1 MTTASS
7 CCEGLAR
14 NQTPAARLSTSCFAG
29 RSAGALFSNQNNSEL
44 YQDVNLRSYFGSIRP
59 PTRLTFGFRL
69 GRCIILH
76 FPKRTFIH
84 FFLPRRPRRQKRR
97 EKSRPGKGKGQWWA
111 FGKVGPIGCLH
122 SSDGTEEERNEVRA
136 RGAAKRVE
144 SIRLDDREKQNE
156 IRIWP
161 KKKQRY
167 GYHDRSPSIK
177 KNLSK
182 SLRVSGAFK
191 HPKYAGLVNEIA
203 LLNDDSFRKTKLFKF
218 FFSKKSKKSPSD
230 SPTSHP
236 LKRTLPAVRP
246 SLNYSV
252 MQYLLKTKN
261 QMHFDPVV
269 VLNHFVEPGVLEPST
284 MGGANAQGRSLD
296 KRIRFAFFVESSTS
310 EKKFLAEDKKLT
322 HFIRWSNHPR
332 FAGTTK
338 TTISLFPFFGA
349 TFFFPR
355 DGVGVYNN
363 LFFEYARPPRPLK
376 YQLLRR
382 CIILHFP
389 KRTFI
394 HFFLPRRPRRQKRR
408 EKSRP
413 GKGKGQW
420 WAFGKVGPIGC
431 LHSSDGTE
439 EERNEVRARGAA
451 KRVESIRLDD
461 REKQNEIRIWPKKKQ
476 RYGYHDRSPSIK
488 KNLSKSLRVS
498 GAFKHPKYA
507 GLVNEI
513 ALLNDDSF
521 RKTKLFKFFFS
532 KKSKKSPS
540 DSPTS
545 HPLKRTLPAV
555 RPSLNYSVMQYLLK
569 TKNQMHF
576 DPVVVLNHF
585 VEPGV
590 LEPSTMGGANAQ
602 GRSLDKRIRFAFFV
616 ESSTSEKKFLAEDK
630 KLTHF
635 IRWSNHPRFAGTTK
649 TTISL
654 FPFFG
659 ATFFFPRDGVGVYN
673 NLFFEYA
680 REQLLR
686 KFRKKCWN
694 LMAKD
699 KVMELIEKF
708 IDLGGIGE
716 LIKGIEMMIEI
727 ILRNRRI
734 PYGYNFYL
742 NEVKKMRSLLS
753 NRTKTNTLIESV
765 KIKSVYQ
772 SASPIAQD
780 ISFQPR
786 NKTRSFRS
794 IFSQIVKDIQLVM
807 KKGVEGIRIC
817 CSGRSE
823 GAEIARTECKKY
835 GKTSSNV
842 FNQKIDYA
850 PTEVSTRY
858 GISDL
863 PITGKPTEVRMG
875 RGKGNPAG
883 WIARVS
889 TGQIPFEMDGVS
901 LSNARQAATLAA
913 HKLFQEVVFYH
924 FIATRSSDS
933 PSFNSSSLS
942 PSSDPIS
949 WLAWSGSFLNVEF
962 RSYPSERL
970 SQVDAKIA
978 SL

>member
-1 MTTASS
+1 MARKGNPISVRLDLNHSS
-7 CCEGLAR
+7 DSSRFSEGNR
-14 NQTPAARLSTSCFAG
+14 ESHR
-29 RSAGALFSNQNNSEL
+29 RV

-111 FGKVGPIGCLH
+111 FGKVGPI
-122 SSDGTEEERNEVRA
+122 RP
-136 RGAAKRVE
+136 GAGKRVE

-167 GYHDRSPSIK
+167 GYHERSPSIK

-191 HPKYAGLVNEIA
+191 HPKYAGLVNDIA
-203 LLNDDSFRKTKLFKF
+203 LLNDDSFRKKKLFKF

-269 VLNHFVEPGVLEPST
+269 VLNHFVEPGVVEPST
-284 MGGANAQGRSLD
+284 MGGAHAQGRSLD

-355 DGVGVYNN
+355 DGVGVY
-363 LFFEYARPPRPLK
+363 
-376 YQLLRR
+376 
-382 CIILHFP
+382 
-389 KRTFI
+389 
-394 HFFLPRRPRRQKRR
+394 
-408 EKSRP
+408 
-413 GKGKGQW
+413 
-420 WAFGKVGPIGC
+420 
-431 LHSSDGTE
+431 
-439 EERNEVRARGAA
+439 
-451 KRVESIRLDD
+451 
-461 REKQNEIRIWPKKKQ
+461 KK
-476 RYGYHDRSPSIK
+476 
-488 KNLSKSLRVS
+488 
-498 GAFKHPKYA
+498 
-507 GLVNEI
+507 
-513 ALLNDDSF
+513 
-521 RKTKLFKFFFS
+521 
-532 KKSKKSPS
+532 
-540 DSPTS
+540 
-545 HPLKRTLPAV
+545 
-555 RPSLNYSVMQYLLK
+555 
-569 TKNQMHF
+569 
-576 DPVVVLNHF
+576 
-585 VEPGV
+585 
-590 LEPSTMGGANAQ
+590 
-602 GRSLDKRIRFAFFV
+602 
-616 ESSTSEKKFLAEDK
+616 
-630 KLTHF
+630 
-635 IRWSNHPRFAGTTK
+635 
-649 TTISL
+649 
-654 FPFFG
+654 
-659 ATFFFPRDGVGVYN
+659 
-673 NLFFEYA
+673 FFEYA

-734 PYGYNFYL
+734 PYGYTFYL

-765 KIKSVYQ
+765 KIKYVYQ

-794 IFSQIVKDIQLVM
+794 IFSQIVKDIRLVM

-823 GAEIARTECKKY
+823 GAEIARTECENY

-842 FNQKIDYA
+842 SKCGFHIVKKKGDVLYPKCTKSSKYRKGRCSRGCKPDGTRLGFGRCGTKSCRAGHLSYRAIEAARRARIGQFHRTMSGQFRINRKIWVRFLA
-850 PTEVSTRY
+850 
-858 GISDL
+858 DL

-875 RGKGNPAG
+875 RGKGNPTG

-889 TGQIPFEMDGVS
+889 TGQIPFEMDDVS
-901 LSNARQAATLAA
+901 LSN
-913 HKLFQEVVFYH
+913 KLCNTKVS
-924 FIATRSSDS
+924 T
-933 PSFNSSSLS
+933 
-942 PSSDPIS
+942 
-949 WLAWSGSFLNVEF
+949 
-962 RSYPSERL
+962 
-970 SQVDAKIA
+970 K
-978 SL
+978 